1 MFERLSDRWRKEAV
15 GAARLAAIA
24 AAGVAAAGVALAF
37 LCAAAFVAVLE
48 RYGLVDACLAG
59 AAAFLAATVVL
70 LVAYAGVAASSRQE
84 ARLRAMAEPPS
95 SPSPLADPRLIL
107 VGLQVAQAIGFKRL
121 LPILAVGGAAF
132 LLARRPDA
140 GSRRARARGYE
151 APPLP

>member
-1 MFERLSDRWRKEAV
+1 MFERLSDRWRKEAGSAV
-15 GAARLAAIA
+15 RLAVIA

-37 LCAAAFVAVLE
+37 LSAAAFVAILE

-59 AAAFLAATVVL
+59 AAAFLAVTAVL
-70 LVAYAGVAASSRQE
+70 LVVYAGVAARSQRE
-84 ARLRAMAEPPS
+84 ARLRAMAEPSS

-107 VGLQVAQAIGFKRL
+107 VGLQVAQAVGFKRL

-140 GSRRARARGYE
+140 GSHGARA
-151 APPLP
+151 PLP

>member
-15 GAARLAAIA
+15 SAARLAAIA
-24 AAGVAAAGVALAF
+24 AAGVASAGVALVF
-37 LCAAAFVAVLE
+37 LTAAAFVAILE
-48 RYGLVDACLAG
+48 RYGLIDACLAG
-59 AAAFLAATVVL
+59 AAAFLAATVIM
-70 LVAYAGVAASSRQE
+70 LVVYAGVAASSRQE
-84 ARLRAMAEPPS
+84 ARAIAEPS
-95 SPSPLADPRLIL
+95 SPPSPLADPRLIL

-140 GSRRARARGYE
+140 DSRRARAHGYE

>member
-1 MFERLSDRWRKEAV
+1 MFERLSDRWRKEAGSTV
-15 GAARLAAIA
+15 RLAAIA
-24 AAGVAAAGVALAF
+24 AAGVGTAVSLS
-37 LCAAAFVAVLE
+37 AAAFVAVFD

-70 LVAYAGVAASSRQE
+70 LVIYAGVVDNSRQE
-84 ARLRAMAEPPS
+84 ARLREMAEPSS

-107 VGLQVAQAIGFKRL
+107 VGLQVAQAIGLKRV

-132 LLARRPDA
+132 VLARRPDA
-140 GSRRARARGYE
+140 LSRRVRARGDE

>member
-15 GAARLAAIA
+15 SAVRLAAIA

-37 LCAAAFVAVLE
+37 LSAAAFVAIRE

-70 LVAYAGVAASSRQE
+70 LVVYAGVGASSRQE
-84 ARLRAMAEPPS
+84 ARAMAEPSS
-95 SPSPLADPRLIL
+95 SPSPLADPRLVL

>member
-15 GAARLAAIA
+15 SAARLAAIA

-37 LCAAAFVAVLE
+37 LSAAAFVVILE

-70 LVAYAGVAASSRQE
+70 LVLYAGVAASSRQE
-84 ARLRAMAEPPS
+84 ARAMAAEPS
-95 SPSPLADPRLIL
+95 SPPSPLADPRLIL

-140 GSRRARARGYE
+140 AGRRARAREYQ

>member
-1 MFERLSDRWRKEAV
+1 MFERLSDRWRKEAGSAV
-15 GAARLAAIA
+15 RLAAIA

-37 LCAAAFVAVLE
+37 LSAAAFVVILE

-59 AAAFLAATVVL
+59 AAAFLAATVIL
-70 LVAYAGVAASSRQE
+70 LIVYAGVAASSRQE
-84 ARLRAMAEPPS
+84 ARAIAEPSS

-140 GSRRARARGYE
+140 GGRARARGYE

>member
-1 MFERLSDRWRKEAV
+1 MFERLADRWRKEAGSTV
-15 GAARLAAIA
+15 RLAALA
-24 AAGVAAAGVALAF
+24 AAAVGTAGVALAF
-37 LCAAAFVAVLE
+37 LSAAAFVAVFD

-70 LVAYAGVAASSRQE
+70 LVAYAGVAANSKQE
-84 ARLRAMAEPPS
+84 AQLRAMAEPSS

-107 VGLQVAQAIGFKRL
+107 VGLQVAQAIGLKRL
-121 LPILAVGGAAF
+121 LPLLAVGGAAF

-140 GSRRARARGYE
+140 GSRRAAARGDE